1 MKEAPQLEIKELSI
15 SYGGIEALRSVSLS
29 VPRGEL
35 VSLIGAN
42 GAGKTTLLNG
52 ISGIL
57 KCQRGAI
64 YFEGDDITNRP
75 PHWIVKR
82 GISQVPEGR
91 RIFSRLTVEENLK
104 MGAYIRD
111 SWQEVKKE
119 MELVFQLF
127 PRLRERKGQVAGTL
141 SGGEQQMLA
150 IARAL
155 MTKPKLLLL
164 DEPSMG
170 LAPILVDLIFETI
183 KEIHQ
188 KGTGI
193 LLVEQNAYIGLEV
206 SHRAYILQTGSI
218 VLEGPSQK
226 LMNLEEVQRIYLA
239 IS

>member
-206 SHRAYILQTGSI
+206 SHRAYILQTGNI

-226 LMNLEEVQRIYLA
+226 LINLEEVQRIYLA